1 MSDVTKRTW
10 CPYVAFLLG
19 AALVAALVFFVVIGK
34 VAKPDAGST
43 DRRSKLLLNHT
54 ERDFVLAEMRAMLS
68 SVQTILDA
76 TLAGDMARAA
86 KAAHS
91 AGMDEVKNIPVEI
104 RTPLIGKL
112 PLEFKQLGFSVH
124 GDFDQ
129 IALDAASLGDREHTL
144 KQVAQLM
151 QKCVACHATYA
162 IAVEE
167 GKTGAR

>member
-1 MSDVTKRTW
+1 MSNVTKRAW

-19 AALVAALVFFVVIGK
+19 AALVAVLVFFVVIGK

-43 DRRSKLLLNHT
+43 DQRSKLLLNHT

-76 TLAGDMARAA
+76 SLAGDMARAA
-86 KAAHS
+86 QAAKS
-91 AGMDEVKNIPVEI
+91 AGMDEVKNIPLEI

-167 GKTGAR
+167 GKAGGK